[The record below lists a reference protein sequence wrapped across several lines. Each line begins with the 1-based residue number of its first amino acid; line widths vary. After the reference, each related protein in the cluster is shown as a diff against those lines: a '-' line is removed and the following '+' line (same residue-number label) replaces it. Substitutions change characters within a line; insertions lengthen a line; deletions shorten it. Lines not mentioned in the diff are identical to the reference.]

1 MTFLL
6 RSVVMFEWIDRSF
19 PADERAKLARP
30 DGGTASV
37 A

>member
-1 MTFLL
+1 L

-19 PADERAKLARP
+19 QTDERAKLARP
-30 DGGTASV
+30 GGGTGSV

>member
-1 MTFLL
+1 
-6 RSVVMFEWIDRSF
+6 MFEWIDRSVLE
-19 PADERAKLARP
+19 AERAKLARP

>member
-1 MTFLL
+1 L

-19 PADERAKLARP
+19 PTDERAKLARP

>member
-6 RSVVMFEWIDRSF
+6 RSVVMFEWIDWSS
-19 PADERAKLARP
+19 PTDERGKPARP